1 MAKNT
6 LSSAFRKIDVDQYNE
21 DNFKEDDQNEMQ
33 SSPVGPDECE
43 VTQMISQGKYY
54 EALRTVL
61 SNAPLGSKSQQIKEN
76 AFNITLKVLM
86 SIKASQMDEIISLLD
101 TDLLDILMKY
111 VYRGFEIP
119 SEGSSGHLLV
129 WHEKVFAAAG
139 VGSIVRVLTD
149 SKRV

>member
-21 DNFKEDDQNEMQ
+21 DNFKEDEQNELQ
-33 SSPVGPDECE
+33 SPPAGPDEGE
-43 VTQMISQGKYY
+43 VTQMISQGRYG

-61 SNAPLGSKSQQIKEN
+61 SSAPLGSKSLQIKEN

-86 SIKASQMDEIISLLD
+86 AIKASQMDEIIGTLD
-101 TDLLDILMKY
+101 TDLLDVLMKY
-111 VYRGFEIP
+111 VYKGFEIP

-139 VGSIVRVLTD
+139 AGSIVRVLTD

>member
-21 DNFKEDDQNEMQ
+21 DNFKEDEQNELQ
-33 SSPVGPDECE
+33 SPPEGPDETE
-43 VTQMISQGKYY
+43 VSQMLSQQKYAD
-54 EALRTVL
+54 ALRTVL
-61 SNAPLGSKSQQIKEN
+61 ISAPLGSKSQQIKEN

-86 SIKASQMDEIISLLD
+86 AIKASQMDDIISTLD
-101 TDLLDILMKY
+101 IDLLDVLMKY
-111 VYRGFEIP
+111 VYKGFEIP

-129 WHEKVFAAAG
+129 WHEKVFGVAG